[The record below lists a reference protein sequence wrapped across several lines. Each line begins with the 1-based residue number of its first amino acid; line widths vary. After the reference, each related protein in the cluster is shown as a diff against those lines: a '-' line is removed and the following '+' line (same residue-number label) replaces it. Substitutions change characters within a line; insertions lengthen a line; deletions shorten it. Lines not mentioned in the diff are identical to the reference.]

1 MITLI
6 SNNWKEIC
14 SFKRSEGSCSRL
26 LPVEINFCKNEFL
39 QGATMLAFFS
49 EMFGDGDVTGDKV
62 RIRTGSVS
70 SNLHIL

>member
-1 MITLI
+1 
-6 SNNWKEIC
+6 
-14 SFKRSEGSCSRL
+14 
-26 LPVEINFCKNEFL
+26 
-39 QGATMLAFFS
+39 MLAFFS